1 MHATAEPLVKVS
13 SAATLD
19 LNPQV
24 RAESIDL
31 RVLISHRTAT
41 QANASLRL
49 SDDTAAFCICD
60 VMGHGVLAA
69 LPQSLERE

>member
-1 MHATAEPLVKVS
+1 MHATAEPLVEVS
-13 SAATLD
+13 SAVAFD

-41 QANASLRL
+41 QANASY
-49 SDDTAAFCICD
+49 
-60 VMGHGVLAA
+60 GLATT
-69 LPQSLERE
+69 LPLFVFAM